1 MNKKSLYHKKMK
13 FRLGT
18 LYVGYSASCY
28 YWESVISIR
37 KCMVLAASVFLVSF
51 GAETQA
57 LAGMMICM
65 ISLIFH
71 LQYKPFIRVAP
82 GRETLFWAEFWA

>member
-1 MNKKSLYHKKMK
+1 MK
-13 FRLGT
+13 FRMGT
-18 LYVGYSASCY
+18 LYVGYSEACY

-71 LQYKPFIRVAP
+71 LHWKPFIRVAP
-82 GRETLFWAEFWA
+82 GRHTLFWAEFWA